1 MKIHFLTDIQ
11 DCVDGHNPIIVDESG
26 IDIDVPDNSVE
37 SILLTGALEQIPY
50 NRLQDS
56 LVKVRKFLRLGG
68 KVFISGIDANCLS
81 RDLINRVAKIEE
93 FNQALYTRKSIHD
106 VKDMTD
112 KLLALGLQIDK
123 VTLKGALYEIYASR
137 NS

>member
-11 DCVDGHNPIIVDESG
+11 DCVDGHNPIIIDESG
-26 IDIDVPDNSVE
+26 IDIDIPDNSVE
-37 SILLTGALEQIPY
+37 SILLPGTLEQIPY
-50 NRLQDS
+50 NKLQDS
-56 LVKVRKFLRLGG
+56 LVKVRKLLRLNG
-68 KVFISGIDANCLS
+68 KVFISGVDANCLS
-81 RDLINRVAKIEE
+81 RDLINRLVKIEE
-93 FNQALYTRKSIHD
+93 LNQALYARKSIHD
-106 VKDMTD
+106 VKDLTD